1 MVKSVKGADITV
13 ENVDISNCAADSV
26 NAVWV
31 DEDAASYAKISKI
44 TILEEP
50 LEMTTT
56 KKVKRNYNK

>member
-1 MVKSVKGADITV
+1 MRGTPESVDPVYSA
-13 ENVDISNCAADSV
+13 ISDLVAKV
-26 NAVWV
+26 NK
-31 DEDAASYAKISKI
+31 DAASYAKISKI